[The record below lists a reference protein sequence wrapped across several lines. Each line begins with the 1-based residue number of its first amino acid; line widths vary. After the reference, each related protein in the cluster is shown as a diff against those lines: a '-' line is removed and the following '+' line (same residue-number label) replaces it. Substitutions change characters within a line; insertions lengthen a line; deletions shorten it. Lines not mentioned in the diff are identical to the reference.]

1 MPPWTRS
8 RTGRTS
14 RRAVVPPSAPYDAS
28 TTPRGTNS
36 TPLAPRA
43 ASTAATVASRLTTG
57 CDPDRKHHR
66 WGRREVFQ
74 GSVTTSVGAI
84 WAVAGSLQLILG
96 NRCVA
101 SDSFPGFAGRCHS
114 SIPLAERAARVQAC
128 SSAMGR
134 QGSADTLVARRLHW
148 SCTVV
153 ARCRGTLSECKKAT
167 FCTEES
173 ALRRPYGQ
181 GCFSVTVAVSRPTNL
196 GSTDVRWSAVQRVLM
211 RADACRWLPVA
222 ETPASWV

>member
-134 QGSADTLVARRLHW
+134 QGVADTLVA
-148 SCTVV
+148 
-153 ARCRGTLSECKKAT
+153 
-167 FCTEES
+167 
-173 ALRRPYGQ
+173 Q
-181 GCFSVTVAVSRPTNL
+181 
-196 GSTDVRWSAVQRVLM
+196 
-211 RADACRWLPVA
+211 
-222 ETPASWV
+222 